1 MPALVVAGSTVSPPA
16 DHTQQEGT
24 PTTASS
30 SSALKRTSTMYG
42 ICSGSSH
49 PVCSRHASRISAS
62 SAAVLQPGLMPARSA
77 GLSMQPQGVC
87 CTFKLLLLF
96 SVILSMA
103 CMRHMMQGRKGWEPL
118 PLRKINLGHKPI
130 PTEGYVKMGHLQS
143 GRMVQYICMPQSL
156 AFSAASFAEGVDADG
171 RHVSAASRLVT
182 DSGRNRETPACILS
196 RMLVLCIYVSQQ
208 QSPDHMALRKVCTHS
223 CVL

>member
-1 MPALVVAGSTVSPPA
+1 MHAPHDAGAQGMGATALA
-16 DHTQQEGT
+16 QN
-24 PTTASS
+24 
-30 SSALKRTSTMYG
+30 
-42 ICSGSSH
+42 
-49 PVCSRHASRISAS
+49 
-62 SAAVLQPGLMPARSA
+62 
-77 GLSMQPQGVC
+77 
-87 CTFKLLLLF
+87 
-96 SVILSMA
+96 
-103 CMRHMMQGRKGWEPL
+103 
-118 PLRKINLGHKPI
+118 NLGHKAI

-143 GRMVQYICMPQSL
+143 GRTVQDICMPQSL

-182 DSGRNRETPACILS
+182 DSGRNRETPACIHS